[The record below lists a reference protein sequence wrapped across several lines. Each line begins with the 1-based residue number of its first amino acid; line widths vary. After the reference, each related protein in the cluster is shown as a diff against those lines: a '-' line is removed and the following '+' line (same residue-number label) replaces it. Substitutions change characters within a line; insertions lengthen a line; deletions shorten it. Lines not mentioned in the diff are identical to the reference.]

1 MRPST
6 MMWMVVLALAGC
18 AATYRTSDK
27 LEATQA
33 AVSAADEAGARNVP
47 PASYHIERAKEET
60 EFARQQLK
68 MGDPRGAESTLD
80 RATADTELAA
90 QLVREEANR
99 QETRRV
105 TEQLKQQM
113 QKKGETP

>member
-1 MRPST
+1 MRPSY
-6 MMWMVVLALAGC
+6 MPWMTALALAGC
-18 AATYRTSDK
+18 ATTYRSSEK

-33 AVSAADEAGARNVP
+33 AVQAAEGAGARNVP

-90 QLVREEANR
+90 QLVREEQNR
-99 QETRRV
+99 QET
-105 TEQLKQQM
+105 
-113 QKKGETP
+113 